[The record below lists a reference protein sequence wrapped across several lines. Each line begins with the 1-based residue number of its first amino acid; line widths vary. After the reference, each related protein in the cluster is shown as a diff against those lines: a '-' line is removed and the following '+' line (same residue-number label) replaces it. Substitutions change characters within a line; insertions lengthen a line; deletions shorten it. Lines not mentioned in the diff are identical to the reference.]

1 MAAMRTRA
9 WTGPGGVVLPMEEK
23 LKGATC
29 GEPAF
34 IVQNPA
40 CILSQKLKAAQADI
54 KIPKDIKKR
63 DKASERY
70 KK

>member
-1 MAAMRTRA
+1 MGAMRTRA
-9 WTGPGGVVLPMEEK
+9 WTGPGEAVLPGEEIF
-23 LKGATC
+23 KGATC

-54 KIPKDIKKR
+54 KIPKDTKKS